1 MTCDEFHAYWEID
14 PQAAVRLQSNPT
26 ELSEHL
32 SGCLD
37 CTRFLEEETEVSKC
51 LLIMRRAT
59 PDVPQSLDASMRARY
74 RAFIRDPSRAF
85 QPQRVAIWAPLRG
98 ALGWAA
104 AFGFAAVV
112 AYGGVL
118 LLLPP
123 QASRIDRHVTN
134 HPKVASRTAFP
145 VSKENVALP
154 GPTPKRRRS
163 TTASRQKSAPTRVTA
178 QDDGLP
184 TRFQSL
190 MYCDPFSCSGA
201 MDVIR
206 VRLPSS
212 VLRTAPFSEGAGSR
226 VAADVLV
233 GPDGIARGIR
243 VVE

>member
-1 MTCDEFHAYWEID
+1 MTCDEFHEYWEMR
-14 PQAAVRLQSNPT
+14 PQAAVRLPSNPT

-37 CTRFLEEETEVSKC
+37 CTRFLAEETEVSEY

-59 PDVPQSLDASMRARY
+59 PDVPRSLDASVRARY
-74 RAFIRDPSRAF
+74 RAFIRDQSRAS
-85 QPQRVAIWAPLRG
+85 QPQRATIWAPLRG
-98 ALGWAA
+98 AFGWAG
-104 AFGFAAVV
+104 AFGFAALV

-123 QASRIDRHVTN
+123 QASRIDRHVTTQ
-134 HPKVASRTAFP
+134 PRVAARTALP
-145 VSKENVALP
+145 TKENVALA

-163 TTASRQKSAPTRVTA
+163 TTASQQKSAPTRVSA
-178 QDDGLP
+178 QDDELP

-206 VRLPSS
+206 VQLPSS
-212 VLRTAPFSEGAGSR
+212 VLRTTPFSEGAGSR
-226 VAADVLV
+226 VSADVLV